1 MRAADAGRSAAALV
15 TAPRPLQSAQHGS
28 PVIGPVTGGRGGA
41 PMNGRRSRT
50 RWLAGLLA
58 VVLVALAAGGVTAQR
73 RGGTLIAVVHPE
85 PSTLASY
92 LSTAASIGEVT
103 AKIYEGLLEYD
114 FDLTPQPG
122 LARSW
127 TVSPDGKT
135 VTFKLQDNV
144 KFHDGK
150 PFTSADVKF
159 TVLEVLRKAHPR
171 GASTFKEV
179 ADIETPDPHTAV
191 FRLNN
196 PAPYMMPAL
205 SGNESPMLPK
215 HLFESTDVRNNPYA
229 NKPVGTG
236 PFRFVEWRKGQ
247 LIRLDRYDG
256 YWKKGLP
263 HLDRVVAR
271 FIPEASTRTAAL
283 ESGEVHLA
291 AFNALPFVDVK
302 RFRTMPGMTYTTRGY
317 ETLNPLLQLEINT
330 RRPPFDNKKV
340 RQAIAYAIDR
350 QFIIDNIW
358 FGLGK
363 PATGPLN
370 SNFKRYYTADVRRYH
385 VPNGVEMANKL
396 LDEAGHP
403 RGANGIRFKIVHD
416 IDPYGDHFRQLGQY
430 VKQALG
436 RVGID
441 VELREEDPA
450 TWLKRI
456 YTDYDFTLNQ
466 VFFYG
471 LPDPVLGVHRQYVC
485 SQIRKGVPFVNS
497 THYCNG
503 EVDKLAEQAS
513 VEINEKKRVELY
525 KRFQQIIVEDSPIV
539 FISEVQFPTVHR
551 TTFKDLIVSPLGV
564 LASFERAWS
573 EQ

>member
-1 MRAADAGRSAAALV
+1 MTGNVRMKCLAGLFAVAVMALAADA
-15 TAPRPLQSAQHGS
+15 
-28 PVIGPVTGGRGGA
+28 
-41 PMNGRRSRT
+41 
-50 RWLAGLLA
+50 
-58 VVLVALAAGGVTAQR
+58 TAQK
-73 RGGTLIAVVHPE
+73 RGGTLITVVHPE

-92 LSTAASIGEVT
+92 LSTAATIGEIA

-114 FDLTPQPG
+114 FDLNPQPG
-122 LARSW
+122 LAKSW
-127 TVSPDGKT
+127 AVGQDGKT
-135 VTFKLQDNV
+135 LTFKLQDNV

-159 TVLEVLRKAHPR
+159 TVLEVLRKVHPR

-191 FRLNN
+191 FKLNN

-215 HLFESTDVRNNPYA
+215 HLFEGTDVRNNPYA
-229 NKPVGTG
+229 NKPIGTG
-236 PFRFVEWRKGQ
+236 PFKFVEWRKAQ
-247 LIRLDRYDG
+247 FIRLDRNDA
-256 YWKKGLP
+256 YWKKGP
-263 HLDRVVAR
+263 PYLDRVVAR
-271 FIPEASTRTAAL
+271 FVPEASTRTAAL

-291 AFNALPFVDVK
+291 AFNALPFVDVQ
-302 RFRTMPGMTYTTRGY
+302 RFRNMSGMTYTTRGY

-330 RRPPFDNKKV
+330 KRPPFDNKKV

-370 SNFKRYYTADVRRYH
+370 SNFKRYYTADVKRYH
-385 VPNGVEMANKL
+385 VPNRVEIANRL
-396 LDEAGHP
+396 LDEAGQP

-430 VKQALG
+430 IKQALG
-436 RVGID
+436 QIGIE

-450 TWLKRI
+450 TWIKRV

-471 LPDPVLGVHRQYVC
+471 LPDPVLGVHRQYIC
-485 SQIRKGVPFVNS
+485 AQIRKGVPFVNS
-497 THYCNG
+497 THYCNP

-513 VEINEKKRVELY
+513 VEINEKKRAELY
-525 KRFQQIIVEDSPIV
+525 KKFQQIIVEDSPIV
-539 FISEVQFPTVHR
+539 FISEVQWPTVYSSKL
-551 TTFKDLIVSPLGV
+551 KDLIVSPLGV
-564 LASFERAWS
+564 LASFDRAWVA
-573 EQ
+573 Q

>member
-1 MRAADAGRSAAALV
+1 MRHHLLV
-15 TAPRPLQSAQHGS
+15 KC
-28 PVIGPVTGGRGGA
+28 
-41 PMNGRRSRT
+41 
-50 RWLAGLLA
+50 LAGLFALA
-58 VVLVALAAGGVTAQR
+58 VTAFAANAIAQK
-73 RGGTLIAVVHPE
+73 RGGTLITVVHPE

-92 LSTAASIGEVT
+92 LSTAATIGEI
-103 AKIYEGLLEYD
+103 APKIYEGLLEYD
-114 FDLTPQPG
+114 FDLNPKPE

-135 VTFKLQDNV
+135 ITFKLQDNV
-144 KFHDGK
+144 RFHDGK

-159 TVLEVLRKAHPR
+159 TVMEVLRKVHPR

-179 ADIETPDPHTAV
+179 ADIETPDPLTAV
-191 FRLNN
+191 FKLNN

-215 HLFESTDVRNNPYA
+215 HLFEGTDIRNNPYA

-236 PFRFVEWRKGQ
+236 PFKFVEWRKGQ
-247 LIRLDRYDG
+247 LIRLDRNTD

-271 FIPEASTRTAAL
+271 FIPEASTRAAAL
-283 ESGEVHLA
+283 ENGEVHLA
-291 AFNALPFVDVK
+291 AFNALPFVDVR
-302 RFRTMPGMTYTTRGY
+302 RFRNMPGMTYTTRGY

-330 RRPPFDNKKV
+330 TRPPFDNKKV

-363 PATGPLN
+363 PATGPIN
-370 SNFKRYYTADVRRYH
+370 SNLKRYYTADVRRYD
-385 VPNGVEMANKL
+385 VPNRVEIANKL

-403 RGANGIRFKIVHD
+403 RGANGIRFKIVHE

-430 VKQALG
+430 MKQALG
-436 RVGID
+436 QIGID

-450 TWLKRI
+450 AWIKRV

-471 LPDPVLGVHRQYVC
+471 LPDPVLGVHRQYLC
-485 SQIRKGVPFVNS
+485 TQIRKGVPFVNS
-497 THYCNG
+497 THYCNP
-503 EVDKLAEQAS
+503 EIEKLAAQAS
-513 VEINEKKRVELY
+513 VEINEKKRAELY
-525 KRFQQIIVEDSPIV
+525 KRFQQIIVDDAPLV
-539 FISEVQFPTVHR
+539 FVSEVQFPTVYSNR
-551 TTFKDLIVSPLGV
+551 FKGLIVSPLGV
-564 LASFERAWS
+564 LASFDRVWM